1 MVLVRPQLRKI
12 GATTPWET
20 PCQFENSEIQ
30 IADWLCLS
38 VLPSP
43 VMVGSSFWGLW
54 VRAFCLPIL
63 TVSPC
68 ALTSCVP
75 SAQLVLKG
83 PIADQCTSA
92 GLKGCDEISEGA
104 LLYADGKPIEGEQKL
119 ARGLRANAKK
129 AAELKKFADA
139 LELVGKVPGASQY
152 VAPLQ
157 PAVRLIQQVA
167 AEDAKLA
174 AKLEAE
180 NENPQPN
187 EKNLE
192 PASKTSSAKIGA
204 KLIDVPAVTRSD
216 LEALPTPVKPPS
228 SNYYMVAGNG
238 LAEQCRFVGTPKM
251 LCMNEF
257 VESTRVIS
265 DIIVSSGCTS
275 DVVVTGR
282 MGIEPEWAVYVPTG
296 RGADVHGASL
306 PLRPGRTLTVGVA
319 YKSEDP
325 TPDMRCGVTI
335 VWQPLDIEGEV
346 QAKPTHAATVVQL
359 VEALRGKVTAGTA
372 TEQDR
377 RRLRALCRMLGDI
390 TCSN

>member
-1 MVLVRPQLRKI
+1 
-12 GATTPWET
+12 
-20 PCQFENSEIQ
+20 
-30 IADWLCLS
+30 
-38 VLPSP
+38 
-43 VMVGSSFWGLW
+43 
-54 VRAFCLPIL
+54 
-63 TVSPC
+63 
-68 ALTSCVP
+68 
-75 SAQLVLKG
+75 
-83 PIADQCTSA
+83 
-92 GLKGCDEISEGA
+92 
-104 LLYADGKPIEGEQKL
+104 
-119 ARGLRANAKK
+119 
-129 AAELKKFADA
+129 
-139 LELVGKVPGASQY
+139 
-152 VAPLQ
+152 
-157 PAVRLIQQVA
+157 
-167 AEDAKLA
+167 
-174 AKLEAE
+174 
-180 NENPQPN
+180 
-187 EKNLE
+187 
-192 PASKTSSAKIGA
+192 
-204 KLIDVPAVTRSD
+204 
-216 LEALPTPVKPPS
+216 
-228 SNYYMVAGNG
+228 
-238 LAEQCRFVGTPKM
+238 
-251 LCMNEF
+251 MNEF

-346 QAKPTHAATVVQL
+346 QAKPTHAPTVVQL

>member
-1 MVLVRPQLRKI
+1 
-12 GATTPWET
+12 
-20 PCQFENSEIQ
+20 
-30 IADWLCLS
+30 
-38 VLPSP
+38 
-43 VMVGSSFWGLW
+43 MVGSSVRGLW
-54 VRAFCLPIL
+54 VRVFCLPIL
-63 TVSPC
+63 AGSTY
-68 ALTSCVP
+68 ALIACVP

-92 GLKGCDEISEGA
+92 GLKGCDEIADGA
-104 LLYADGKPIEGEQKL
+104 LLYADGKPIEGERKL
-119 ARGLRANAKK
+119 ARGLRANARK

-157 PAVRLIQQVA
+157 PAVRLIQEVA

-174 AKLEAE
+174 SVETE
-180 NENPQPN
+180 NEHPQPS
-187 EKNLE
+187 KKIVE
-192 PASKTSSAKIGA
+192 PASKPSSAKIGA
-204 KLIDVPAVTRSD
+204 KPIDGPAGTGFGF
-216 LEALPTPVKPPS
+216 EALPAPVKPPS

-238 LAEQCRFVGTPKM
+238 LAEQCRFVGTPRM

-257 VESTRVIS
+257 VESTRIIS

-296 RGADVHGASL
+296 RGADVHGAAL
-306 PLRPGRTLTVGVA
+306 PLRPSRTLTVGVA
-319 YKSEDP
+319 YKSDYP

-335 VWQPLDIEGEV
+335 VWQPLDIEGESL
-346 QAKPTHAATVVQL
+346 QAKPTTVIEL

-372 TEQDR
+372 TDQDR
-377 RRLRALCRMLGDI
+377 RRLRALCRMLGDV